1 MAEMARS
8 EVTSSVLLVAG
19 SWLDARF
26 DDECVGNRWKLDRRA
41 RRLCGESWNRPIAC
55 GLKWASIEEHP
66 AAEQGRRCDEIELR
80 WRLAVRK
87 CQRCWMTPVE
97 VEREKRRA
105 GAVAP
110 AGGADA
116 QPRRRVPQL
125 GSADATAPQAGPE
138 ERRAHQAVPEERR
151 PVIRVWL
158 ERRVVDQP
166 VVTAGQRLAD
176 EDREPVLG

>member
-26 DDECVGNRWKLDRRA
+26 DDECVGNGWKLDRRA
-41 RRLCGESWNRPIAC
+41 RRLCGESWNLPIAC

-97 VEREKRRA
+97 VERAKRRA
-105 GAVAP
+105 GRRRRRAASP
-110 AGGADA
+110 ARATAGVGGCSCPSGGARGA
-116 QPRRRVPQL
+116 PPSNQGLAGASRRR
-125 GSADATAPQAGPE
+125 STRSHCRTASG
-138 ERRAHQAVPEERR
+138 
-151 PVIRVWL
+151 
-158 ERRVVDQP
+158 
-166 VVTAGQRLAD
+166 G
-176 EDREPVLG
+176 